1 MIGVYIA
8 SGAWLLWLARRQIV
22 ADKERIDAAERREQP
37 KQEVLWNCYMVLLAL
52 ALMRDWTT
60 RRQQGPMQSKN
71 GA

>member
-1 MIGVYIA
+1 
-8 SGAWLLWLARRQIV
+8 V

-52 ALMRDWTT
+52 ALMRDWPT